1 MTDQIPVHGTSKADG
16 SFYCSSNANQCT
28 KALLLRCNPKTC
40 CLRLGFIR
48 LGGTLRFAIR
58 IHVRFHNLVKIR
70 LVDHRASLGT
80 FGFLLEIFAQKVE
93 VEFAFFDL
101 GASL

>member
-1 MTDQIPVHGTSKADG
+1 MRLDG
-16 SFYCSSNANQCT
+16 
-28 KALLLRCNPKTC
+28 ALH
-40 CLRLGFIR
+40 I
-48 LGGTLRFAIR
+48 AIR
-58 IHVRFHNLVKIR
+58 IHVRFHNLIEIG
-70 LVDHRASLGT
+70 LVDHCAGLGT